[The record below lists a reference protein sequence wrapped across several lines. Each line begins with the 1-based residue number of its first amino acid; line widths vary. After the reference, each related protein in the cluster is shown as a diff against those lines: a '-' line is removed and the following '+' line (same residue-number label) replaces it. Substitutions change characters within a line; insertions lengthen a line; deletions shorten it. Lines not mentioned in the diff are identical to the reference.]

1 MPPFLRPY
9 QENNHMAQDITYV
22 GIGDLTF
29 KEAEDGSMFVY
40 GLATDPTLDMD
51 QQICDAGWLKSA
63 MPQWFKT
70 GANVREQ
77 HSNIAAG
84 VGIELNADGDKWM
97 LKSEVVDP
105 VTQTKVRKGVLK
117 GYSIGIKQAQ
127 VMKSDEAPNGVIVGG
142 NIVEVSL
149 VDRPANPSARIEIA
163 KSVNGELTMTEI
175 EKADDIL
182 QEAVMTEPPAAEGR
196 TSEDRNLV
204 CTDCEGEGK
213 VHTNTNDWNTC
224 EMCGGT
230 GLRPEDSPLDII
242 QEDPSHP
249 AANLRQDTGITD
261 GKADEPEIEKGGP
274 GSGPHPRGGSTAS
287 DHMDQAGEHMQA
299 FEDTGD
305 KKSLAAAQ
313 AHSEAS
319 HAVANNEP
327 DAQAKSDAAW
337 AASAKVGN
345 PYKGA
350 NAEMKK
356 SEAVEI
362 SVAHEAFRAL
372 IAGSKALDKA
382 DSMVHDPA
390 ELAAVRAGLIALIKA
405 ELDEMLA
412 GTESEITDVSE
423 LLCSLQIFLDWWT
436 SEASENETEAPFT
449 GWDEDKE
456 SNDYDMAYMALGVS
470 ADLMKSATS
479 SEATE
484 ELRAE
489 LRTEIVKALG
499 LDDTTTKTA
508 LAEAKE
514 ELELLKADLAAV
526 KEMATPG
533 GPSLRMSQNQ
543 STKSA
548 QVDQLRAEADRYRRT
563 ASQVI
568 DMSLRNAYV
577 EKALKLEQDADTI
590 AKN

>member
-1 MPPFLRPY
+1 
-9 QENNHMAQDITYV
+9 MAQDITYV

-105 VTQTKVRKGVLK
+105 VTQAKVRKGVLK

-182 QEAVMTEPPAAEGR
+182 QEAVMTEGPAAEGR
-196 TSEDRNLV
+196 TPEDRNLV

-249 AANLRQDTGITD
+249 AANLRQDTGINEA
-261 GKADEPEIEKGGP
+261 KADEPEVEK
-274 GSGPHPRGGSTAS
+274 REFT
-287 DHMDQAGEHMQA
+287 
-299 FEDTGD
+299 
-305 KKSLAAAQ
+305 
-313 AHSEAS
+313 
-319 HAVANNEP
+319 
-327 DAQAKSDAAW
+327 DAERADAAD
-337 AASAKVGN
+337 AGQAMPDGSYPIKTVKDLKNAIQSYGRAKDPAKV
-345 PYKGA
+345 
-350 NAEMKK
+350 K
-356 SEAVEI
+356 SHIMA
-362 SVAHEAFRAL
+362 R
-372 IAGSKALDKA
+372 SKALGKESMIPENWKSVDADTAKA
-382 DSMVHDPA
+382 DDAQHS
-390 ELAAVRAGLIALIKA
+390 LADLNAVRSSLIALIKA
-405 ELDEMLA
+405 ELDEMLN
-412 GTESEITDVSE
+412 GDEDEICDVSE

-436 SEASENETEAPFT
+436 DEAIENETEAPFT

-499 LDDTTTKTA
+499 LDDTTTKAA

-563 ASQVI
+563 ASQII

>member
-1 MPPFLRPY
+1 
-9 QENNHMAQDITYV
+9 MAQDITYV

-29 KEAEDGSMFVY
+29 KEADDGSMFVY

-105 VTQTKVRKGVLK
+105 ITQAKVRKGVLK

-182 QEAVMTEPPAAEGR
+182 QEAVMTEGPAAEGR
-196 TSEDRNLV
+196 TPEDRELV
-204 CTDCEGEGK
+204 CTDCDGEGK
-213 VHTNTNDWNTC
+213 IHTVNNEWHTC

-230 GLRPEDSPLDII
+230 GLRPEDSPLDIV

-249 AANLRQDTGITD
+249 AANLRQDTGINEA
-261 GKADEPEIEKGGP
+261 KADEPEVEK
-274 GSGPHPRGGSTAS
+274 REFT
-287 DHMDQAGEHMQA
+287 
-299 FEDTGD
+299 
-305 KKSLAAAQ
+305 
-313 AHSEAS
+313 
-319 HAVANNEP
+319 
-327 DAQAKSDAAW
+327 DAERADAAD
-337 AASAKVGN
+337 AGQAMPDGSYPIKTVKDLKNAIQSYGRAKDPAKV
-345 PYKGA
+345 K
-350 NAEMKK
+350 
-356 SEAVEI
+356 
-362 SVAHEAFRAL
+362 AHIMARAKAL
-372 IAGSKALDKA
+372 GKESMIPENWSKAIEADTAKA
-382 DSMVHDPA
+382 DEMMHDPA
-390 ELAAVRAGLIALIKA
+390 DLKAVRDALIALIKA
-405 ELDEMLA
+405 ELDEMA
-412 GTESEITDVSE
+412 NGEEDEICDVSE

-514 ELELLKADLAAV
+514 EIELLKADLAAV

>member
-1 MPPFLRPY
+1 
-9 QENNHMAQDITYV
+9 MAQDITYV

-29 KEAEDGSMFVY
+29 KEADDGSMFVY

-105 VTQTKVRKGVLK
+105 ITQAKVRKGVLK

-175 EKADDIL
+175 KKADDIL
-182 QEAVMTEPPAAEGR
+182 QEAVMTEGPAAEGR

-204 CTDCEGEGK
+204 CTDCDGEGK

-230 GLRPEDSPLDII
+230 GLRPEDSPLDIV

-261 GKADEPEIEKGGP
+261 GKADEPEVEK
-274 GSGPHPRGGSTAS
+274 REFT
-287 DHMDQAGEHMQA
+287 
-299 FEDTGD
+299 
-305 KKSLAAAQ
+305 
-313 AHSEAS
+313 
-319 HAVANNEP
+319 
-327 DAQAKSDAAW
+327 DAERADAAD
-337 AASAKVGN
+337 AGQAMPDGSYPIKTVKDLKNAIQSYGRAKDPAKV
-345 PYKGA
+345 
-350 NAEMKK
+350 K
-356 SEAVEI
+356 SHIMA
-362 SVAHEAFRAL
+362 RAKAL
-372 IAGSKALDKA
+372 GKESMIPENWSKAIEADTAKA
-382 DSMVHDPA
+382 DEMMHDPA
-390 ELAAVRAGLIALIKA
+390 DLKAVRDALIALIKA
-405 ELDEMLA
+405 ELDEMA
-412 GTESEITDVSE
+412 NGKEDEICDVSE

>member
-1 MPPFLRPY
+1 
-9 QENNHMAQDITYV
+9 MAQDITYV

-29 KEAEDGSMFVY
+29 KEADDGSMFVY

-51 QQICDAGWLKSA
+51 QQICDPGWLKSA

-77 HSNIAAG
+77 HSSIAAG

-117 GYSIGIKQAQ
+117 GYSIGIKQAK

-163 KSVNGELTMTEI
+163 KSVNGELTMSEI

-182 QEAVMTEPPAAEGR
+182 QEAVMTEGPAAEGR
-196 TSEDRNLV
+196 TPEDRELV

-213 VHTNTNDWNTC
+213 VHTVNNEWNTC

-230 GLRPEDSPLDII
+230 GLRPEDSPLDIV

-249 AANLRQDTGITD
+249 AANLRQDTGINEA
-261 GKADEPEIEKGGP
+261 KADEPEVEKREFTDAERAEAADAGQALP
-274 GSGPHPRGGSTAS
+274 DGSYPIKTVKDLKNAIQSYGR
-287 DHMDQAGEHMQA
+287 
-299 FEDTGD
+299 
-305 KKSLAAAQ
+305 
-313 AHSEAS
+313 
-319 HAVANNEP
+319 
-327 DAQAKSDAAW
+327 AKDP
-337 AASAKVGN
+337 AKV
-345 PYKGA
+345 K
-350 NAEMKK
+350 
-356 SEAVEI
+356 
-362 SVAHEAFRAL
+362 AHIIARAKAL
-372 IAGSKALDKA
+372 GKESMIPENWSKAIEADTAKA
-382 DSMVHDPA
+382 DEMEHDPA
-390 ELAAVRAGLIALIKA
+390 DLKAVRDALIALIKA
-405 ELDEMLA
+405 ELDEMA
-412 GTESEITDVSE
+412 NGEEDEICDVSE
-423 LLCSLQIFLDWWT
+423 LLTALSIFTEWW
-436 SEASENETEAPFT
+436 SDEAEENETQAPYTSEEAETP
-449 GWDEDKE
+449 GDE
-456 SNDYDMAYMALGVS
+456 MAYIGLGVS
-470 ADLMKSATS
+470 ADLIKSAT
-479 SEATE
+479 ATTATDE
-484 ELRAE
+484 LRDELRA
-489 LRTEIVKALG
+489 EIVKALG

-526 KEMATPG
+526 KEMAAPG

-543 STKSA
+543 TTKSA

-563 ASQVI
+563 ASQII

-577 EKALKLEQDADTI
+577 EKALKLEQDADSI

>member
-1 MPPFLRPY
+1 
-9 QENNHMAQDITYV
+9 MAQDITYV

-29 KEAEDGSMFVY
+29 KEADDGSMFVY

-51 QQICDAGWLKSA
+51 QQICDPGWLKSA

-77 HSNIAAG
+77 HSSIAAG

-117 GYSIGIKQAQ
+117 GYSIGIKQAK

-163 KSVNGELTMTEI
+163 KSVNGELTMSEI

-182 QEAVMTEPPAAEGR
+182 QEAVMTEGPAAEGR
-196 TSEDRNLV
+196 TPEDRELV
-204 CTDCEGEGK
+204 CTDCDGEGK
-213 VHTNTNDWNTC
+213 IHTVNNEWNTC

-230 GLRPEDSPLDII
+230 GLRPEDSPLDIV

-249 AANLRQDTGITD
+249 AANLRQDTGINEA
-261 GKADEPEIEKGGP
+261 KADEPEVEK
-274 GSGPHPRGGSTAS
+274 REFT
-287 DHMDQAGEHMQA
+287 
-299 FEDTGD
+299 
-305 KKSLAAAQ
+305 
-313 AHSEAS
+313 
-319 HAVANNEP
+319 
-327 DAQAKSDAAW
+327 DAERADAAD
-337 AASAKVGN
+337 AGQAMPDGSYPIKTVKDLKNAIQSYGRAKDPAKV
-345 PYKGA
+345 K
-350 NAEMKK
+350 
-356 SEAVEI
+356 
-362 SVAHEAFRAL
+362 AHIIARAKAL
-372 IAGSKALDKA
+372 GKESMIPENWSKAIEADTAKA
-382 DSMVHDPA
+382 DEMEHDPA
-390 ELAAVRAGLIALIKA
+390 DLKAVRDALIALIKA
-405 ELDEMLA
+405 ELDEMA
-412 GTESEITDVSE
+412 NGEEDEICDVSE
-423 LLCSLQIFLDWWT
+423 LLTALSIFTEWW
-436 SEASENETEAPFT
+436 SDEAEENETQAPYTSEEAETP
-449 GWDEDKE
+449 GDE
-456 SNDYDMAYMALGVS
+456 MAYIGLGVS
-470 ADLMKSATS
+470 ADLIKSAT
-479 SEATE
+479 ATTATDE
-484 ELRAE
+484 LRDELRA
-489 LRTEIVKALG
+489 EIVKALG

-526 KEMATPG
+526 KEMAAPG

-543 STKSA
+543 TTKSA

-563 ASQVI
+563 ASQII

-577 EKALKLEQDADTI
+577 EKALKLEQDADSI

>member
-1 MPPFLRPY
+1 
-9 QENNHMAQDITYV
+9 MAQDITYV

-29 KEAEDGSMFVY
+29 KEADDGSMFVY

-105 VTQTKVRKGVLK
+105 VTQAKVRKGVLK

-261 GKADEPEIEKGGP
+261 GKADEPEVEK
-274 GSGPHPRGGSTAS
+274 REFT
-287 DHMDQAGEHMQA
+287 
-299 FEDTGD
+299 
-305 KKSLAAAQ
+305 
-313 AHSEAS
+313 
-319 HAVANNEP
+319 
-327 DAQAKSDAAW
+327 DAERADAAD
-337 AASAKVGN
+337 AGQAMPDGSYPIKTVKDLKNAIQSYGRAKDPAKV
-345 PYKGA
+345 K
-350 NAEMKK
+350 
-356 SEAVEI
+356 
-362 SVAHEAFRAL
+362 AHIMARAKAL
-372 IAGSKALDKA
+372 GKESMIPENWSKAIEADTAKA
-382 DSMVHDPA
+382 DGMEHDPA

-412 GTESEITDVSE
+412 GTESEIIDVSE

-514 ELELLKADLAAV
+514 EIELLKADLAAV

>member
-1 MPPFLRPY
+1 M
-9 QENNHMAQDITYV
+9 
-22 GIGDLTF
+22 
-29 KEAEDGSMFVY
+29 S
-40 GLATDPTLDMD
+40 
-51 QQICDAGWLKSA
+51 
-63 MPQWFKT
+63 
-70 GANVREQ
+70 
-77 HSNIAAG
+77 
-84 VGIELNADGDKWM
+84 
-97 LKSEVVDP
+97 
-105 VTQTKVRKGVLK
+105 
-117 GYSIGIKQAQ
+117 
-127 VMKSDEAPNGVIVGG
+127 
-142 NIVEVSL
+142 
-149 VDRPANPSARIEIA
+149 
-163 KSVNGELTMTEI
+163 EI

-182 QEAVMTEPPAAEGR
+182 HEAVMTEGPAAEGR
-196 TSEDRNLV
+196 TPEDRNLV

-213 VHTNTNDWNTC
+213 VHTVNNEWTTC
-224 EMCGGT
+224 EMCNGA

-261 GKADEPEIEKGGP
+261 GKA
-274 GSGPHPRGGSTAS
+274 
-287 DHMDQAGEHMQA
+287 GEA
-299 FEDTGD
+299 EVD
-305 KKSLAAAQ
+305 KR
-313 AHSEAS
+313 EFT
-319 HAVANNEP
+319 
-327 DAQAKSDAAW
+327 DAERSDAAE
-337 AASAKVGN
+337 AGQALPDGSYPIKTVKDLKNAIQAYGRAKDKAKVKDHIMARAKALGKESMI
-345 PYKGA
+345 PEAWTTDKGMGSYTMEPMDS
-350 NAEMKK
+350 EMK
-356 SEAVEI
+356 STI
-362 SVAHEAFRAL
+362 TDVA
-372 IAGSKALDKA
+372 KA
-382 DSMVHDPA
+382 DDAQHNVAD
-390 ELAAVRAGLIALIKA
+390 LNAVRASLIALIKA

-412 GTESEITDVSE
+412 GDESEICDVSE

-436 SEASENETEAPFT
+436 DEASENETEAPFT
-449 GWDEDKE
+449 GWDNDKE

-543 STKSA
+543 ANKSA

>member
-1 MPPFLRPY
+1 
-9 QENNHMAQDITYV
+9 MAQDITYV

-29 KEAEDGSMFVY
+29 KEADDGSMFVY

-51 QQICDAGWLKSA
+51 QQICDPGWLKSA

-77 HSNIAAG
+77 HSSIAAG

-117 GYSIGIKQAQ
+117 GYSIGIKQAK

-163 KSVNGELTMTEI
+163 KSVNGELTMSDI

-182 QEAVMTEPPAAEGR
+182 QEAVMTEGPAAEGR
-196 TSEDRNLV
+196 TPEDRELV
-204 CTDCEGEGK
+204 CTDCDGEGK
-213 VHTNTNDWNTC
+213 IHTVNNEWNTC

-230 GLRPEDSPLDII
+230 GLRPEDSPLDIV

-249 AANLRQDTGITD
+249 AANLRQDTGINEA
-261 GKADEPEIEKGGP
+261 KADEPEIEK
-274 GSGPHPRGGSTAS
+274 REFT
-287 DHMDQAGEHMQA
+287 
-299 FEDTGD
+299 
-305 KKSLAAAQ
+305 
-313 AHSEAS
+313 
-319 HAVANNEP
+319 
-327 DAQAKSDAAW
+327 DAERADAAD
-337 AASAKVGN
+337 AGQALPDGSYPIKTVKDLKNAIQSYGRAKDPAKV
-345 PYKGA
+345 K
-350 NAEMKK
+350 
-356 SEAVEI
+356 
-362 SVAHEAFRAL
+362 AHIIARAKAL
-372 IAGSKALDKA
+372 GKESMIPENWSKAIEADTAKA
-382 DSMVHDPA
+382 EEMEHDPA
-390 ELAAVRAGLIALIKA
+390 DLKAVRDALIALIKA
-405 ELDEMLA
+405 ELDEMA
-412 GTESEITDVSE
+412 NGEEDEICDVSE
-423 LLCSLQIFLDWWT
+423 LLTALSIFTEWW
-436 SEASENETEAPFT
+436 SDEAEENETQAPYTSEEAETP
-449 GWDEDKE
+449 GDE
-456 SNDYDMAYMALGVS
+456 MAYIGLGVS
-470 ADLMKSATS
+470 ADLIKSAT
-479 SEATE
+479 ATTATDE
-484 ELRAE
+484 LRDELRA
-489 LRTEIVKALG
+489 EIVKALG

-526 KEMATPG
+526 KEMAAPG

-543 STKSA
+543 TTKSA

-563 ASQVI
+563 ASQII

-577 EKALKLEQDADTI
+577 EKALKLEQDADSI

>member
-1 MPPFLRPY
+1 
-9 QENNHMAQDITYV
+9 MAQDITYV

-105 VTQTKVRKGVLK
+105 ITQAKVRKGVLK

-182 QEAVMTEPPAAEGR
+182 QEAVMTEGPAAEGR
-196 TSEDRNLV
+196 TPEDRELV
-204 CTDCEGEGK
+204 CTDCDGEGK
-213 VHTNTNDWNTC
+213 IHTVNNEWHTC

-230 GLRPEDSPLDII
+230 GLRPEDSPLDIV

-249 AANLRQDTGITD
+249 AANLRQDTGINEA
-261 GKADEPEIEKGGP
+261 KADEPEVEK
-274 GSGPHPRGGSTAS
+274 REFT
-287 DHMDQAGEHMQA
+287 
-299 FEDTGD
+299 
-305 KKSLAAAQ
+305 
-313 AHSEAS
+313 
-319 HAVANNEP
+319 
-327 DAQAKSDAAW
+327 DAERADAAD
-337 AASAKVGN
+337 AGQAMPDGSYPIKTVKDLKNAIQSYGRAKDPAKV
-345 PYKGA
+345 K
-350 NAEMKK
+350 
-356 SEAVEI
+356 
-362 SVAHEAFRAL
+362 AHIMARAKAL
-372 IAGSKALDKA
+372 GKESMIPENWSKAIEADTAKA
-382 DSMVHDPA
+382 DEMMHDPA
-390 ELAAVRAGLIALIKA
+390 DLKAVRDALIALIKA
-405 ELDEMLA
+405 ELDEMA
-412 GTESEITDVSE
+412 NGEEDEICDVSE

-514 ELELLKADLAAV
+514 EIELLKADLAAV

>member
-1 MPPFLRPY
+1 
-9 QENNHMAQDITYV
+9 MAQDITYV

-29 KEAEDGSMFVY
+29 KEADDGSMFVY

-51 QQICDAGWLKSA
+51 QQICDPGWLKSA

-77 HSNIAAG
+77 HSSIAAG

-117 GYSIGIKQAQ
+117 GYSIGIKQAK

-163 KSVNGELTMTEI
+163 KSVNGELTMSEI

-182 QEAVMTEPPAAEGR
+182 QEAVMTEGPAAEGR
-196 TSEDRNLV
+196 TPEDRELV

-213 VHTNTNDWNTC
+213 VHTVNNEWNTC

-230 GLRPEDSPLDII
+230 GLRPEDSPLDIV

-249 AANLRQDTGITD
+249 AANLRQDTGINEA
-261 GKADEPEIEKGGP
+261 KADEPEVEKREFTDAERAEAADAGQAMP
-274 GSGPHPRGGSTAS
+274 DGSYPIKTVKDLKNAIQSYGR
-287 DHMDQAGEHMQA
+287 
-299 FEDTGD
+299 
-305 KKSLAAAQ
+305 
-313 AHSEAS
+313 
-319 HAVANNEP
+319 
-327 DAQAKSDAAW
+327 AKDP
-337 AASAKVGN
+337 AKV
-345 PYKGA
+345 K
-350 NAEMKK
+350 
-356 SEAVEI
+356 
-362 SVAHEAFRAL
+362 AHIIARAKAL
-372 IAGSKALDKA
+372 GKESMIPENWSKAIEADTAKA
-382 DSMVHDPA
+382 EEMEHDPA
-390 ELAAVRAGLIALIKA
+390 DLKAVRDALIALIKA
-405 ELDEMLA
+405 ELDEMA
-412 GTESEITDVSE
+412 NGEEDEICDVSE
-423 LLCSLQIFLDWWT
+423 LLTALSIFTEWW
-436 SEASENETEAPFT
+436 SDEAEENETQAPYTSEEAETP
-449 GWDEDKE
+449 GDE
-456 SNDYDMAYMALGVS
+456 MAYIGLGVS
-470 ADLMKSATS
+470 ADLIKSAT
-479 SEATE
+479 ATTATDE
-484 ELRAE
+484 LRDELRA
-489 LRTEIVKALG
+489 EIVKALG

-526 KEMATPG
+526 KEMAAPG

-543 STKSA
+543 TTKSA

-563 ASQVI
+563 ASQII

-577 EKALKLEQDADTI
+577 EKALKLEQDADSI

>member
-1 MPPFLRPY
+1 
-9 QENNHMAQDITYV
+9 MAQDITYV

-29 KEAEDGSMFVY
+29 KEADDGSMFVY

-105 VTQTKVRKGVLK
+105 VTQAKVRKGVLK

-182 QEAVMTEPPAAEGR
+182 QEAVMTEGPAAEGR
-196 TSEDRNLV
+196 TPEDRELV
-204 CTDCEGEGK
+204 CTDCDGEGK
-213 VHTNTNDWNTC
+213 IHTVNNEWHTC

-230 GLRPEDSPLDII
+230 GLRPEDSPLDIV

-249 AANLRQDTGITD
+249 AANLRQDTGINEA
-261 GKADEPEIEKGGP
+261 KADEPEVEK
-274 GSGPHPRGGSTAS
+274 REFT
-287 DHMDQAGEHMQA
+287 
-299 FEDTGD
+299 
-305 KKSLAAAQ
+305 
-313 AHSEAS
+313 
-319 HAVANNEP
+319 
-327 DAQAKSDAAW
+327 DAERADAAD
-337 AASAKVGN
+337 AGQAMPDGSYPIKTVKDLKNAIQSYGRAKDPAKV
-345 PYKGA
+345 K
-350 NAEMKK
+350 
-356 SEAVEI
+356 
-362 SVAHEAFRAL
+362 AHIMARAKAL
-372 IAGSKALDKA
+372 GKESMIPENWSKAIEADTAKA
-382 DSMVHDPA
+382 DEMMHDPA
-390 ELAAVRAGLIALIKA
+390 DLKAVRDALIALIKA
-405 ELDEMLA
+405 ELDEMA
-412 GTESEITDVSE
+412 NGKEDEICDVSE

>member
-1 MPPFLRPY
+1 
-9 QENNHMAQDITYV
+9 MAQDITYV

-29 KEAEDGSMFVY
+29 KEADDGSMFVY

-51 QQICDAGWLKSA
+51 QQICDPGWLKSA

-77 HSNIAAG
+77 HSSIAAG

-117 GYSIGIKQAQ
+117 GYSIGIKQAK

-163 KSVNGELTMTEI
+163 KSVNGELTMSEI

-182 QEAVMTEPPAAEGR
+182 QEAVMTEGPAAEGR
-196 TSEDRNLV
+196 TPEDRELV

-213 VHTNTNDWNTC
+213 VHTVNNEWNTC

-230 GLRPEDSPLDII
+230 GLRPEDSPLDIV

-249 AANLRQDTGITD
+249 AANLRQDTGINEA
-261 GKADEPEIEKGGP
+261 KADESEVEK
-274 GSGPHPRGGSTAS
+274 REFT
-287 DHMDQAGEHMQA
+287 
-299 FEDTGD
+299 
-305 KKSLAAAQ
+305 
-313 AHSEAS
+313 
-319 HAVANNEP
+319 
-327 DAQAKSDAAW
+327 DAERADAAD
-337 AASAKVGN
+337 AGQAMPDGSYPIKTVKDLKNAIQSYGRAKDPAKV
-345 PYKGA
+345 K
-350 NAEMKK
+350 
-356 SEAVEI
+356 
-362 SVAHEAFRAL
+362 AHIIARAKAL
-372 IAGSKALDKA
+372 GKESMIPENWSKAIEADTAKA
-382 DSMVHDPA
+382 EEMEHDPA
-390 ELAAVRAGLIALIKA
+390 DLKAVRDALIALIKA
-405 ELDEMLA
+405 ELDEMA
-412 GTESEITDVSE
+412 NGEEDEICDVSE
-423 LLCSLQIFLDWWT
+423 LLTALSIFTEWW
-436 SEASENETEAPFT
+436 SDEAEENETQAPYTSEEAETP
-449 GWDEDKE
+449 GDE
-456 SNDYDMAYMALGVS
+456 MAYIGLGVS
-470 ADLMKSATS
+470 ADLIKSAT
-479 SEATE
+479 ATTATDE
-484 ELRAE
+484 LRDELRA
-489 LRTEIVKALG
+489 EIVKALG

-526 KEMATPG
+526 KEMAAPG

-543 STKSA
+543 TTKSA

-563 ASQVI
+563 ASQII

-577 EKALKLEQDADTI
+577 EKALKLEQDADSI

>member
-1 MPPFLRPY
+1 
-9 QENNHMAQDITYV
+9 MAQDITYV

-29 KEAEDGSMFVY
+29 KEADDGSMFVY

-105 VTQTKVRKGVLK
+105 VTQAKVRKGVLK

-182 QEAVMTEPPAAEGR
+182 QEAVMTEGPAAEGR
-196 TSEDRNLV
+196 TPEDRELV
-204 CTDCEGEGK
+204 CTDCDGEGK
-213 VHTNTNDWNTC
+213 IHTVNNEWHTC

-261 GKADEPEIEKGGP
+261 GKADEPEVEK
-274 GSGPHPRGGSTAS
+274 REFT
-287 DHMDQAGEHMQA
+287 
-299 FEDTGD
+299 
-305 KKSLAAAQ
+305 
-313 AHSEAS
+313 
-319 HAVANNEP
+319 
-327 DAQAKSDAAW
+327 DAERADAAD
-337 AASAKVGN
+337 AGQAMPDGSYPIKTVKDLKNAIQSYGRAKDPAKV
-345 PYKGA
+345 K
-350 NAEMKK
+350 
-356 SEAVEI
+356 
-362 SVAHEAFRAL
+362 AHIMARAKAL
-372 IAGSKALDKA
+372 GKESMIPENWSKAIEADTAKA
-382 DSMVHDPA
+382 DEMMHDPA
-390 ELAAVRAGLIALIKA
+390 DLKAVRDALIALIKA
-405 ELDEMLA
+405 ELDEMA
-412 GTESEITDVSE
+412 NGEENEICDVSE

-508 LAEAKE
+508 RAEANE
-514 ELELLKADLAAV
+514 EIELLKADLAAV

>member
-1 MPPFLRPY
+1 
-9 QENNHMAQDITYV
+9 MAQDITYV

-29 KEAEDGSMFVY
+29 KEADDGSMFVY

-105 VTQTKVRKGVLK
+105 VTQAKVRKGVLK

-261 GKADEPEIEKGGP
+261 GKADEPEVEK
-274 GSGPHPRGGSTAS
+274 REFT
-287 DHMDQAGEHMQA
+287 
-299 FEDTGD
+299 
-305 KKSLAAAQ
+305 
-313 AHSEAS
+313 
-319 HAVANNEP
+319 
-327 DAQAKSDAAW
+327 DAERADAAD
-337 AASAKVGN
+337 AGQAMPDGSYPIKTVKDLKNAIQSYGRAKDPAKV
-345 PYKGA
+345 K
-350 NAEMKK
+350 
-356 SEAVEI
+356 
-362 SVAHEAFRAL
+362 AHIMARAKAL
-372 IAGSKALDKA
+372 GKESMIPENWSKAIEADTAKA
-382 DSMVHDPA
+382 DEMMHDPA
-390 ELAAVRAGLIALIKA
+390 DLKAVRDALIALIKA
-405 ELDEMLA
+405 ELDEMA
-412 GTESEITDVSE
+412 NGKEDEICDVSE

>member
-1 MPPFLRPY
+1 
-9 QENNHMAQDITYV
+9 MAQDITYV

-29 KEAEDGSMFVY
+29 KEADDGSMFVY

-51 QQICDAGWLKSA
+51 QQICDPGWLKSA

-77 HSNIAAG
+77 HSSIAAG

-117 GYSIGIKQAQ
+117 GYSIGIKQAK

-163 KSVNGELTMTEI
+163 KSVNGELTMSEI

-182 QEAVMTEPPAAEGR
+182 QEAVMTEGPAAEGR
-196 TSEDRNLV
+196 TPEDRELV
-204 CTDCEGEGK
+204 CTDCDGEGK
-213 VHTNTNDWNTC
+213 IHTVNNEWNTC

-230 GLRPEDSPLDII
+230 GLRPEDSPLDIV

-249 AANLRQDTGITD
+249 AANLRQDTGINEA
-261 GKADEPEIEKGGP
+261 KADEPEVEKREFTDAERAEAADAGQALP
-274 GSGPHPRGGSTAS
+274 DGSYPIKTVKDLKNAIQSYGR
-287 DHMDQAGEHMQA
+287 
-299 FEDTGD
+299 
-305 KKSLAAAQ
+305 
-313 AHSEAS
+313 
-319 HAVANNEP
+319 
-327 DAQAKSDAAW
+327 AKDP
-337 AASAKVGN
+337 AKV
-345 PYKGA
+345 K
-350 NAEMKK
+350 
-356 SEAVEI
+356 
-362 SVAHEAFRAL
+362 AHIIARAKAL
-372 IAGSKALDKA
+372 GKESMIPENWSKAIEADTAKA
-382 DSMVHDPA
+382 EEMEHDPA
-390 ELAAVRAGLIALIKA
+390 DLKAVRDALIALIKA
-405 ELDEMLA
+405 ELDEMA
-412 GTESEITDVSE
+412 NGEEDEICDVSE
-423 LLCSLQIFLDWWT
+423 LLTALSIFTEWW
-436 SEASENETEAPFT
+436 SDEAEENETQAPYTSEEAETP
-449 GWDEDKE
+449 GDE
-456 SNDYDMAYMALGVS
+456 MAYIGLGVS
-470 ADLMKSATS
+470 ADLIKSAT
-479 SEATE
+479 ATTATDE
-484 ELRAE
+484 LRDELRA
-489 LRTEIVKALG
+489 EIVKALG

-526 KEMATPG
+526 KEMAAPG

-543 STKSA
+543 TTKSA

-563 ASQVI
+563 ASQII

-577 EKALKLEQDADTI
+577 EKALKLEQDADSI

>member
-1 MPPFLRPY
+1 
-9 QENNHMAQDITYV
+9 MAQDITYV

-29 KEAEDGSMFVY
+29 KEADDGSMFVY

-105 VTQTKVRKGVLK
+105 ITQAKVRKGVLK

-182 QEAVMTEPPAAEGR
+182 QEAVMTEGPAAEGR
-196 TSEDRNLV
+196 TPEDRELV
-204 CTDCEGEGK
+204 CTDCDGEGK
-213 VHTNTNDWNTC
+213 IHTVNNEWHTC

-230 GLRPEDSPLDII
+230 GLRPEDSPLDIV

-249 AANLRQDTGITD
+249 AANLRQDTGINEA
-261 GKADEPEIEKGGP
+261 KADEPEVEK
-274 GSGPHPRGGSTAS
+274 REFT
-287 DHMDQAGEHMQA
+287 
-299 FEDTGD
+299 
-305 KKSLAAAQ
+305 
-313 AHSEAS
+313 
-319 HAVANNEP
+319 
-327 DAQAKSDAAW
+327 DAERADAAD
-337 AASAKVGN
+337 AGQAMPDGSYPIKTVKDLKNAIQSYGRAKDPAKV
-345 PYKGA
+345 K
-350 NAEMKK
+350 
-356 SEAVEI
+356 
-362 SVAHEAFRAL
+362 AHIMARAKAL
-372 IAGSKALDKA
+372 GKESMIPENWSKAIEADTAKA
-382 DSMVHDPA
+382 DGMEHDPA

-412 GTESEITDVSE
+412 GTESEIIDVSE

-514 ELELLKADLAAV
+514 EIELLKADLAAV

>member
-1 MPPFLRPY
+1 
-9 QENNHMAQDITYV
+9 MAQDITYV

-29 KEAEDGSMFVY
+29 KEADDGSMFVY

-105 VTQTKVRKGVLK
+105 ITQAKVRKGVLK

-175 EKADDIL
+175 KKADDIL
-182 QEAVMTEPPAAEGR
+182 QEAVMTEGPAAEGR
-196 TSEDRNLV
+196 TPEDRNLV
-204 CTDCEGEGK
+204 CTDCDGEGK

-230 GLRPEDSPLDII
+230 GLRPEDSPLDIV

-261 GKADEPEIEKGGP
+261 GKADEPEVEKREFTDAERAEAADAGQAMP
-274 GSGPHPRGGSTAS
+274 DGSYPIKTVKDLKNAIQSYGR
-287 DHMDQAGEHMQA
+287 
-299 FEDTGD
+299 
-305 KKSLAAAQ
+305 
-313 AHSEAS
+313 
-319 HAVANNEP
+319 
-327 DAQAKSDAAW
+327 AKDP
-337 AASAKVGN
+337 AKV
-345 PYKGA
+345 K
-350 NAEMKK
+350 
-356 SEAVEI
+356 
-362 SVAHEAFRAL
+362 AHIMARAKAL
-372 IAGSKALDKA
+372 GKESMIPENWSKAIEADTAKA
-382 DSMVHDPA
+382 DEMMHDPA
-390 ELAAVRAGLIALIKA
+390 DLKAVRDALIALIKA
-405 ELDEMLA
+405 ELDEMA
-412 GTESEITDVSE
+412 NGEENEICDVSE

-514 ELELLKADLAAV
+514 EIELLKADLAAV

>member
-1 MPPFLRPY
+1 
-9 QENNHMAQDITYV
+9 MAQDITYV

-29 KEAEDGSMFVY
+29 KEADDGSMFVY

-105 VTQTKVRKGVLK
+105 ITQAKVRKGVLK

-182 QEAVMTEPPAAEGR
+182 QEAVMTEGPAAEGR
-196 TSEDRNLV
+196 TPEDRNLV
-204 CTDCEGEGK
+204 CTDCDGEGK

-230 GLRPEDSPLDII
+230 GLRPEDSPLDIV

-261 GKADEPEIEKGGP
+261 GKADEPEVEKREFTDAERAEAADAGQAMP
-274 GSGPHPRGGSTAS
+274 DGSYPIKTVKDLKNAIQSYGR
-287 DHMDQAGEHMQA
+287 
-299 FEDTGD
+299 
-305 KKSLAAAQ
+305 
-313 AHSEAS
+313 
-319 HAVANNEP
+319 
-327 DAQAKSDAAW
+327 AKDP
-337 AASAKVGN
+337 AKV
-345 PYKGA
+345 K
-350 NAEMKK
+350 
-356 SEAVEI
+356 
-362 SVAHEAFRAL
+362 AHIMARAKAL
-372 IAGSKALDKA
+372 GKESMIPENWSKAIEADTAKA
-382 DSMVHDPA
+382 DGMEHDPA

-405 ELDEMLA
+405 ELDEMA
-412 GTESEITDVSE
+412 NGKENEICDVSE

>member
-1 MPPFLRPY
+1 
-9 QENNHMAQDITYV
+9 MAQEITYV
-22 GIGDLTF
+22 GIGDLTY
-29 KEAEDGSMFVY
+29 KEADDGSMFVY
-40 GLATDPTLDMD
+40 GLATDPTLDLD
-51 QQICDAGWLKSA
+51 QQICDPGWLKSA

-77 HSNIAAG
+77 HSSIAAG

-175 EKADDIL
+175 AKADDIL
-182 QEAVMTEPPAAEGR
+182 QEAVMTEAPAAEGR
-196 TSEDRNLV
+196 TNEDANLV
-204 CTDCEGEGK
+204 CTDCSGEGK
-213 VHTNTNDWNTC
+213 VHTNNNEWLTC

-230 GLRPEDSPLDII
+230 GLRPENSPIDII

-261 GKADEPEIEKGGP
+261 QPKSDEPEVEK
-274 GSGPHPRGGSTAS
+274 REFT
-287 DHMDQAGEHMQA
+287 
-299 FEDTGD
+299 
-305 KKSLAAAQ
+305 
-313 AHSEAS
+313 
-319 HAVANNEP
+319 
-327 DAQAKSDAAW
+327 DAERKDM
-337 AASAKVGN
+337 ASAGQALPDGSYPIKTVGDL
-345 PYKGA
+345 K
-350 NAEMKK
+350 NAIQ
-356 SEAVEI
+356 S
-362 SVAHEAFRAL
+362 FGRA
-372 IAGSKALDKA
+372 KDKA
-382 DSMVHDPA
+382 KVKEHIIARAKAMGKESMIPEDWTKSTDADVAKADDNQHN
-390 ELAAVRAGLIALIKA
+390 LADLNAVRASLIALIKA
-405 ELDEMLA
+405 ELDEMLN
-412 GTESEITDVSE
+412 GDEDEICDVSE

-436 SEASENETEAPFT
+436 DEASENETEAPFT
-449 GWDEDKE
+449 GWDEDK
-456 SNDYDMAYMALGVS
+456 DYDMMSYMGLGVS
-470 ADLMKSATS
+470 ADLIKSAS
-479 SEATE
+479 APEATE
-484 ELRAE
+484 EVRAE
-489 LRTEIVKALG
+489 LRSEIVKALG

-526 KEMATPG
+526 KEMAVPG

-543 STKSA
+543 ATKSA

-568 DMSLRNAYV
+568 DTGLRNAYV
-577 EKALKLEQDADTI
+577 EKALKLEQDADAI

>member
-1 MPPFLRPY
+1 
-9 QENNHMAQDITYV
+9 MAQDITYV

-29 KEAEDGSMFVY
+29 KEADDGSMFVY

-105 VTQTKVRKGVLK
+105 ITQAKVRKGVLK

-175 EKADDIL
+175 KKADDIL
-182 QEAVMTEPPAAEGR
+182 QEAVMTEGPAAEGR
-196 TSEDRNLV
+196 TPEDRNLV
-204 CTDCEGEGK
+204 CTDCDGEGK
-213 VHTNTNDWNTC
+213 VHTNTNEWHTC
-224 EMCGGT
+224 EMCSGT
-230 GLRPEDSPLDII
+230 GLRPEDSPLDIV

-261 GKADEPEIEKGGP
+261 GKADEPEVEK
-274 GSGPHPRGGSTAS
+274 REFT
-287 DHMDQAGEHMQA
+287 
-299 FEDTGD
+299 
-305 KKSLAAAQ
+305 
-313 AHSEAS
+313 
-319 HAVANNEP
+319 
-327 DAQAKSDAAW
+327 DAERADAAD
-337 AASAKVGN
+337 AGQAMPDGSYPIKTVKDLKNAIQSYGRAKDPAKV
-345 PYKGA
+345 
-350 NAEMKK
+350 K
-356 SEAVEI
+356 SHIMA
-362 SVAHEAFRAL
+362 RAKAL
-372 IAGSKALDKA
+372 GKESMIPENWSKAIEADTAKA
-382 DSMVHDPA
+382 DEMMHDPA
-390 ELAAVRAGLIALIKA
+390 DLKAVRDALIALIKA
-405 ELDEMLA
+405 ELDEMA
-412 GTESEITDVSE
+412 NGKEDEICDVSE

-514 ELELLKADLAAV
+514 EIELLKADLAAV

>member
-1 MPPFLRPY
+1 
-9 QENNHMAQDITYV
+9 MAQDITYV

-29 KEAEDGSMFVY
+29 KEADDGSMFVY

-51 QQICDAGWLKSA
+51 QQICDPGWLKSA

-77 HSNIAAG
+77 HSSIAAG

-117 GYSIGIKQAQ
+117 GYSIGIKQAK

-163 KSVNGELTMTEI
+163 KSVNGELTMSEI

-182 QEAVMTEPPAAEGR
+182 QEAVMTEGPAAEGR
-196 TSEDRNLV
+196 TPEDRELV

-213 VHTNTNDWNTC
+213 VHTVNNEWNTC

-230 GLRPEDSPLDII
+230 GLRPEDSPLDIV

-249 AANLRQDTGITD
+249 AANLRQDTGINEA
-261 GKADEPEIEKGGP
+261 KADEPEVEKREFTDAERAEAADAGQAMP
-274 GSGPHPRGGSTAS
+274 DGSYPIKTVKDLKNAIQSYGR
-287 DHMDQAGEHMQA
+287 
-299 FEDTGD
+299 
-305 KKSLAAAQ
+305 
-313 AHSEAS
+313 
-319 HAVANNEP
+319 
-327 DAQAKSDAAW
+327 AKDP
-337 AASAKVGN
+337 AKV
-345 PYKGA
+345 K
-350 NAEMKK
+350 
-356 SEAVEI
+356 
-362 SVAHEAFRAL
+362 AHIIARAKAL
-372 IAGSKALDKA
+372 GKESMIPENWSKAIEADTAKA
-382 DSMVHDPA
+382 DEMEHDPA
-390 ELAAVRAGLIALIKA
+390 DLKAVRDALIALIKA
-405 ELDEMLA
+405 ELDEMA
-412 GTESEITDVSE
+412 NGEEDEICDVSE
-423 LLCSLQIFLDWWT
+423 LLTALSIFTEWW
-436 SEASENETEAPFT
+436 SDEAEENETQAPYTSEEAETP
-449 GWDEDKE
+449 GDE
-456 SNDYDMAYMALGVS
+456 MAYIGLGVS
-470 ADLMKSATS
+470 ADLIKSAT
-479 SEATE
+479 ATTATDE
-484 ELRAE
+484 LRDELRA
-489 LRTEIVKALG
+489 EIVKALG

-526 KEMATPG
+526 KEMAAPG

-543 STKSA
+543 TTKSA

-563 ASQVI
+563 ASQII

-577 EKALKLEQDADTI
+577 EKALKLEQDADSI

>member
-1 MPPFLRPY
+1 
-9 QENNHMAQDITYV
+9 
-22 GIGDLTF
+22 
-29 KEAEDGSMFVY
+29 
-40 GLATDPTLDMD
+40 
-51 QQICDAGWLKSA
+51 
-63 MPQWFKT
+63 
-70 GANVREQ
+70 
-77 HSNIAAG
+77 
-84 VGIELNADGDKWM
+84 
-97 LKSEVVDP
+97 
-105 VTQTKVRKGVLK
+105 
-117 GYSIGIKQAQ
+117 
-127 VMKSDEAPNGVIVGG
+127 
-142 NIVEVSL
+142 
-149 VDRPANPSARIEIA
+149 
-163 KSVNGELTMTEI
+163 MTEI

-182 QEAVMTEPPAAEGR
+182 QEAVMTEGPAAEGR
-196 TSEDRNLV
+196 TPEDRELV
-204 CTDCEGEGK
+204 CTDCDGEGK
-213 VHTNTNDWNTC
+213 IHTVNNEWHTC

-230 GLRPEDSPLDII
+230 GLRPEDSPLDIV

-249 AANLRQDTGITD
+249 AANLRQDTGINEA
-261 GKADEPEIEKGGP
+261 KADEPEVEK
-274 GSGPHPRGGSTAS
+274 REFT
-287 DHMDQAGEHMQA
+287 
-299 FEDTGD
+299 
-305 KKSLAAAQ
+305 
-313 AHSEAS
+313 
-319 HAVANNEP
+319 
-327 DAQAKSDAAW
+327 DAERADAAD
-337 AASAKVGN
+337 AGQAMPDGSYPIKTVKDLKNAIQSYGRAKDPAKV
-345 PYKGA
+345 K
-350 NAEMKK
+350 
-356 SEAVEI
+356 
-362 SVAHEAFRAL
+362 AHIMARAKAL
-372 IAGSKALDKA
+372 GKESMIPENWSKAIEADTAKA
-382 DSMVHDPA
+382 DGMEHDPA

-405 ELDEMLA
+405 ELDEMA
-412 GTESEITDVSE
+412 NGKEDEICDVSE

-514 ELELLKADLAAV
+514 EIELLKADLAAV

>member
-1 MPPFLRPY
+1 
-9 QENNHMAQDITYV
+9 MAQDITYV

-29 KEAEDGSMFVY
+29 KEADDGSMFVY

-105 VTQTKVRKGVLK
+105 ITQAKVRKGVLK

-261 GKADEPEIEKGGP
+261 GKADEPEIEK
-274 GSGPHPRGGSTAS
+274 REFT
-287 DHMDQAGEHMQA
+287 
-299 FEDTGD
+299 
-305 KKSLAAAQ
+305 
-313 AHSEAS
+313 
-319 HAVANNEP
+319 
-327 DAQAKSDAAW
+327 DAERADAAD
-337 AASAKVGN
+337 AGQAMPDGSYPIKTVKDLKNAIQSYGRAKDPAKV
-345 PYKGA
+345 K
-350 NAEMKK
+350 
-356 SEAVEI
+356 
-362 SVAHEAFRAL
+362 AHIMARAKAL
-372 IAGSKALDKA
+372 GKESMIPENWSKAIEADTAKA
-382 DSMVHDPA
+382 DEMMHDPA
-390 ELAAVRAGLIALIKA
+390 DLKAVRDALIALIKA
-405 ELDEMLA
+405 ELDEMA
-412 GTESEITDVSE
+412 NGEENEICDVSE

-514 ELELLKADLAAV
+514 EIELLKADLAAV

>member
-1 MPPFLRPY
+1 
-9 QENNHMAQDITYV
+9 MAQDITYV

-29 KEAEDGSMFVY
+29 KEADDGSMFVY

-51 QQICDAGWLKSA
+51 QQICDPGWLKSA

-77 HSNIAAG
+77 HSSIAAG

-117 GYSIGIKQAQ
+117 GYSIGIKQAK

-163 KSVNGELTMTEI
+163 KSVNGELTMSEI

-182 QEAVMTEPPAAEGR
+182 QEAVMTEGPAAEGR
-196 TSEDRNLV
+196 TPEDRELV
-204 CTDCEGEGK
+204 CTDCDGEGK
-213 VHTNTNDWNTC
+213 IHTVNNEWNTC

-230 GLRPEDSPLDII
+230 GLRPEDSPLDIV

-249 AANLRQDTGITD
+249 AANLRQDTGINEA
-261 GKADEPEIEKGGP
+261 KADEPEVEK
-274 GSGPHPRGGSTAS
+274 REFT
-287 DHMDQAGEHMQA
+287 
-299 FEDTGD
+299 
-305 KKSLAAAQ
+305 
-313 AHSEAS
+313 
-319 HAVANNEP
+319 
-327 DAQAKSDAAW
+327 DAERADAAD
-337 AASAKVGN
+337 AGQAMPDGSYPIKTVKDLKNAIQSYGRAKDPAKV
-345 PYKGA
+345 K
-350 NAEMKK
+350 
-356 SEAVEI
+356 
-362 SVAHEAFRAL
+362 AHIIARAKAL
-372 IAGSKALDKA
+372 GKESMIPENWSKAIEADTAKA
-382 DSMVHDPA
+382 EEMEHDPA
-390 ELAAVRAGLIALIKA
+390 DLKAVRDALIALIKA
-405 ELDEMLA
+405 ELDEMA
-412 GTESEITDVSE
+412 NGEEDEICDVSE
-423 LLCSLQIFLDWWT
+423 LLTALSIFTEWW
-436 SEASENETEAPFT
+436 SDEAEENETQAPYTSEEAETP
-449 GWDEDKE
+449 GDE
-456 SNDYDMAYMALGVS
+456 MAYIGLGVS
-470 ADLMKSATS
+470 ADLIKSAT
-479 SEATE
+479 ATTATDE
-484 ELRAE
+484 LRDELRA
-489 LRTEIVKALG
+489 EIVKALG

-526 KEMATPG
+526 KEMAAPG

-543 STKSA
+543 TTKSA

-563 ASQVI
+563 ASQII

-577 EKALKLEQDADTI
+577 EKALKLEQDADSI

>member
-1 MPPFLRPY
+1 
-9 QENNHMAQDITYV
+9 MAQDITYV

-29 KEAEDGSMFVY
+29 KEADDGSMFVY

-51 QQICDAGWLKSA
+51 QQICDPGWLKSA

-77 HSNIAAG
+77 HSSIAAG

-117 GYSIGIKQAQ
+117 GYSIGIKQAK
-127 VMKSDEAPNGVIVGG
+127 VIKSDEAPNGVIVGG

-163 KSVNGELTMTEI
+163 KSVNGELTMSEI

-182 QEAVMTEPPAAEGR
+182 QEAVMTEGPAAEGR
-196 TSEDRNLV
+196 TPEDRELV
-204 CTDCEGEGK
+204 CTDCDGEGK
-213 VHTNTNDWNTC
+213 VHTVNNEWHTC

-230 GLRPEDSPLDII
+230 GLRPEDSPLDIV

-249 AANLRQDTGITD
+249 AMNLRQDTGINEA
-261 GKADEPEIEKGGP
+261 KADEPEVEK
-274 GSGPHPRGGSTAS
+274 REFT
-287 DHMDQAGEHMQA
+287 
-299 FEDTGD
+299 
-305 KKSLAAAQ
+305 
-313 AHSEAS
+313 
-319 HAVANNEP
+319 
-327 DAQAKSDAAW
+327 DAERADAAD
-337 AASAKVGN
+337 AGQAMPDGSYPIKTVKDLKNAIQSYGRAKDPAKV
-345 PYKGA
+345 
-350 NAEMKK
+350 K
-356 SEAVEI
+356 SHIMA
-362 SVAHEAFRAL
+362 RAKAL
-372 IAGSKALDKA
+372 GKESMIPENWSKAIEADTAKA
-382 DSMVHDPA
+382 EEMMHDPA
-390 ELAAVRAGLIALIKA
+390 DLKAVRDALIALIKA
-405 ELDEMLA
+405 ELDEMA
-412 GTESEITDVSE
+412 NGEEDEICDVSE
-423 LLCSLQIFLDWWT
+423 LLTALSIFTEWW
-436 SEASENETEAPFT
+436 SDEAEENETPAPYTSEEAETP
-449 GWDEDKE
+449 GDE
-456 SNDYDMAYMALGVS
+456 MAYIGLGVS
-470 ADLMKSATS
+470 ADLIKSAT
-479 SEATE
+479 ATTATDE
-484 ELRAE
+484 LRDELRA
-489 LRTEIVKALG
+489 EIVKALG

-526 KEMATPG
+526 KEMAAPG

-543 STKSA
+543 TTKSA

-563 ASQVI
+563 ASQII

-577 EKALKLEQDADTI
+577 EKALKLEQDADSI

>member
-1 MPPFLRPY
+1 
-9 QENNHMAQDITYV
+9 MAQDITYV

-29 KEAEDGSMFVY
+29 KEADDGSMFVY

-105 VTQTKVRKGVLK
+105 VTQAKVRKGVLK

-182 QEAVMTEPPAAEGR
+182 QEAVMTEGPAAEGR
-196 TSEDRNLV
+196 TPEDRELV
-204 CTDCEGEGK
+204 CTDCDGEGK
-213 VHTNTNDWNTC
+213 VHTNTNEWHTC

-230 GLRPEDSPLDII
+230 GLRPEDSPLDIV

-261 GKADEPEIEKGGP
+261 GKADEPEVEK
-274 GSGPHPRGGSTAS
+274 REFT
-287 DHMDQAGEHMQA
+287 
-299 FEDTGD
+299 
-305 KKSLAAAQ
+305 
-313 AHSEAS
+313 
-319 HAVANNEP
+319 
-327 DAQAKSDAAW
+327 DAERADAAD
-337 AASAKVGN
+337 AGQAMPDGSYPIKTVKDLKNAIQSYGRAKDPAKV
-345 PYKGA
+345 K
-350 NAEMKK
+350 
-356 SEAVEI
+356 
-362 SVAHEAFRAL
+362 AHIMARAKAL
-372 IAGSKALDKA
+372 GKESMIPENWSKAIEADTDKA
-382 DSMVHDPA
+382 DGMEHDPA

-405 ELDEMLA
+405 ELDEMA
-412 GTESEITDVSE
+412 NGEENEICDVSE

-514 ELELLKADLAAV
+514 EIELLKADLAAV

>member
-1 MPPFLRPY
+1 
-9 QENNHMAQDITYV
+9 MAQDITYV
-22 GIGDLTF
+22 GIGDITF
-29 KEAEDGSMFVY
+29 KEADDGSMFVY
-40 GLATDPTLDMD
+40 GLATDPTLDLD
-51 QQICDAGWLKSA
+51 QQICDPGWLKSA

-77 HSNIAAG
+77 HSSIAAG

-163 KSVNGELTMTEI
+163 KSVNGELTMSEI
-175 EKADDIL
+175 AKADDIL
-182 QEAVMTEPPAAEGR
+182 HEAVMTEGPAAEGR
-196 TSEDRNLV
+196 TPEDRNLV

-261 GKADEPEIEKGGP
+261 GKADEPEVEK
-274 GSGPHPRGGSTAS
+274 REFT
-287 DHMDQAGEHMQA
+287 
-299 FEDTGD
+299 
-305 KKSLAAAQ
+305 
-313 AHSEAS
+313 
-319 HAVANNEP
+319 
-327 DAQAKSDAAW
+327 DAQREEM
-337 AASAKVGN
+337 ASAGQALPDGSYPIKTVKDLKNAIQAYGRAKDKGKVKDHIIARAKAMGKESMI
-345 PYKGA
+345 PEAWMTDKGMGSYTMEPMDS
-350 NAEMKK
+350 EMK
-356 SEAVEI
+356 STDAD
-362 SVAHEAFRAL
+362 VA
-372 IAGSKALDKA
+372 KA
-382 DSMVHDPA
+382 DDNQHN
-390 ELAAVRAGLIALIKA
+390 LADLNAVRASLIALIKA
-405 ELDEMLA
+405 ELDEMLN
-412 GTESEITDVSE
+412 GDEDEICDVSE

-436 SEASENETEAPFT
+436 DEASENETEAPFT
-449 GWDEDKE
+449 GWDEDK
-456 SNDYDMAYMALGVS
+456 DYDMMSYMGLGVS
-470 ADLMKSATS
+470 ADLIKSAS
-479 SEATE
+479 APEATE
-484 ELRAE
+484 EVRAE
-489 LRTEIVKALG
+489 LRSEIVKALG

-514 ELELLKADLAAV
+514 EIELLKADLAAV
-526 KEMATPG
+526 KEMAVPG

-543 STKSA
+543 SNKSA

>member
-1 MPPFLRPY
+1 
-9 QENNHMAQDITYV
+9 MAQDITYV

-29 KEAEDGSMFVY
+29 KEADDGSMFVY

-105 VTQTKVRKGVLK
+105 VTQAKVRKGVLK

-175 EKADDIL
+175 KKADDIL
-182 QEAVMTEPPAAEGR
+182 QEAVMTEGPAAEGR
-196 TSEDRNLV
+196 TPEDRNLV
-204 CTDCEGEGK
+204 CTDCDGEGK

-230 GLRPEDSPLDII
+230 GLRPEDSPLDIV

-261 GKADEPEIEKGGP
+261 GKADEPEVEKREFTDAERAEAADAGQAMP
-274 GSGPHPRGGSTAS
+274 DGSYPIKTVKDLKNAIQSYGR
-287 DHMDQAGEHMQA
+287 
-299 FEDTGD
+299 
-305 KKSLAAAQ
+305 
-313 AHSEAS
+313 
-319 HAVANNEP
+319 
-327 DAQAKSDAAW
+327 AKDP
-337 AASAKVGN
+337 AKV
-345 PYKGA
+345 K
-350 NAEMKK
+350 
-356 SEAVEI
+356 
-362 SVAHEAFRAL
+362 AHIMARAKAL
-372 IAGSKALDKA
+372 GKESMIPENWSKAIEADTAKA
-382 DSMVHDPA
+382 DEMMHDPA
-390 ELAAVRAGLIALIKA
+390 DLKAVRDALIALIKA
-405 ELDEMLA
+405 ELDEMA
-412 GTESEITDVSE
+412 NGKEDEICDVSE

>member
-1 MPPFLRPY
+1 
-9 QENNHMAQDITYV
+9 MAQNDLTYV

-29 KEAEDGSMFVY
+29 KESDDGSMFVY
-40 GLATDPTLDMD
+40 GLATDPTLDLD
-51 QQICDAGWLKSA
+51 QQICDPGWLKSA

-77 HSNIAAG
+77 HSSIAAG

-175 EKADDIL
+175 AKADDIL
-182 QEAVMTEPPAAEGR
+182 QEAVMTEAPAAEGR
-196 TSEDRNLV
+196 TNEDANLV
-204 CTDCEGEGK
+204 CTDCSGEGK
-213 VHTNTNDWNTC
+213 VHTNNNEWLTC

-230 GLRPEDSPLDII
+230 GLRPENSPIDII

-261 GKADEPEIEKGGP
+261 QPKSDEPEVEKREFTDAERKDMAEAGQALP
-274 GSGPHPRGGSTAS
+274 DGSYPIKTV
-287 DHMDQAGEHMQA
+287 
-299 FEDTGD
+299 GD
-305 KKSLAAAQ
+305 LKNAIQSFGR
-313 AHSEAS
+313 
-319 HAVANNEP
+319 
-327 DAQAKSDAAW
+327 AKDK
-337 AASAKVGN
+337 AKVKEHIIARAKAMGKESMI
-345 PYKGA
+345 P
-350 NAEMKK
+350 EDWTK
-356 SEAVEI
+356 STEADVE
-362 SVAHEAFRAL
+362 
-372 IAGSKALDKA
+372 KA
-382 DSMVHDPA
+382 DDNMHN
-390 ELAAVRAGLIALIKA
+390 LADLNAVRASLIALIKA
-405 ELDEMLA
+405 ELDEMLN
-412 GTESEITDVSE
+412 GDEDEICDVSE

-436 SEASENETEAPFT
+436 DEASENETEAPFT
-449 GWDEDKE
+449 GWDEDK
-456 SNDYDMAYMALGVS
+456 DYDMMSYMGLGVS
-470 ADLMKSATS
+470 ADLIKSAS
-479 SEATE
+479 APEATE
-484 ELRAE
+484 EVRAE
-489 LRTEIVKALG
+489 LRSEIVKALG

-526 KEMATPG
+526 KEMAVPG

-543 STKSA
+543 ATKSA

-568 DMSLRNAYV
+568 DTGLRNAYV
-577 EKALKLEQDADTI
+577 EKALKLEQDADAI
-590 AKN
+590 EKN

>member
-1 MPPFLRPY
+1 
-9 QENNHMAQDITYV
+9 MAQDITYV

-29 KEAEDGSMFVY
+29 KEADDGSMFVY

-105 VTQTKVRKGVLK
+105 VTQAKVRKGVLK

-261 GKADEPEIEKGGP
+261 GKADEPEVEK
-274 GSGPHPRGGSTAS
+274 REFT
-287 DHMDQAGEHMQA
+287 
-299 FEDTGD
+299 
-305 KKSLAAAQ
+305 
-313 AHSEAS
+313 
-319 HAVANNEP
+319 
-327 DAQAKSDAAW
+327 DAERADAAD
-337 AASAKVGN
+337 AGQAMPDGSYPIKTVKDLKNAIQSYGRAKDPAKV
-345 PYKGA
+345 K
-350 NAEMKK
+350 
-356 SEAVEI
+356 
-362 SVAHEAFRAL
+362 AHIMARAKAL
-372 IAGSKALDKA
+372 GKESMIPENWSKAIEADTAKA
-382 DSMVHDPA
+382 DEMMHDPA
-390 ELAAVRAGLIALIKA
+390 DLKAVRDALIALIKA
-405 ELDEMLA
+405 ELDEMA
-412 GTESEITDVSE
+412 NGKEDEICDVSE

-514 ELELLKADLAAV
+514 EIELLKADLAAV

>member
-1 MPPFLRPY
+1 
-9 QENNHMAQDITYV
+9 MAQDITYV

-29 KEAEDGSMFVY
+29 KEADDGSMFVY

-51 QQICDAGWLKSA
+51 QQICDPGWLKSA

-77 HSNIAAG
+77 HSSIAAG

-117 GYSIGIKQAQ
+117 GYSIGIKQAK

-163 KSVNGELTMTEI
+163 KSVNGELTMSEI

-182 QEAVMTEPPAAEGR
+182 QEAVMTEGPAAEGR
-196 TSEDRNLV
+196 TPEDRELV

-213 VHTNTNDWNTC
+213 VHTVNNEWNTC

-230 GLRPEDSPLDII
+230 GLRPEDSPLDIV

-249 AANLRQDTGITD
+249 AANLRQDTGINEA
-261 GKADEPEIEKGGP
+261 KADESEVEK
-274 GSGPHPRGGSTAS
+274 REFT
-287 DHMDQAGEHMQA
+287 
-299 FEDTGD
+299 
-305 KKSLAAAQ
+305 
-313 AHSEAS
+313 
-319 HAVANNEP
+319 
-327 DAQAKSDAAW
+327 DAERADAAD
-337 AASAKVGN
+337 AGQAMPDGSYPIKTVKDLKNAIQSYGRAKDPAKV
-345 PYKGA
+345 K
-350 NAEMKK
+350 
-356 SEAVEI
+356 
-362 SVAHEAFRAL
+362 AHIIARAKAL
-372 IAGSKALDKA
+372 GKESMIPENWSKAIEADTAKA
-382 DSMVHDPA
+382 DEMEHDPA
-390 ELAAVRAGLIALIKA
+390 DLKAVRDALIALIKA
-405 ELDEMLA
+405 ELDEMA
-412 GTESEITDVSE
+412 NGEEDEICDVSE
-423 LLCSLQIFLDWWT
+423 LLTALSIFTEWW
-436 SEASENETEAPFT
+436 SDEAEENETQAPYTSEEAETP
-449 GWDEDKE
+449 GDE
-456 SNDYDMAYMALGVS
+456 MAYIGLGVS
-470 ADLMKSATS
+470 ADLIKSAT
-479 SEATE
+479 ATTATDE
-484 ELRAE
+484 LRDELRA
-489 LRTEIVKALG
+489 EIVKALG

-526 KEMATPG
+526 KEMAAPG

-543 STKSA
+543 TTKSA

-563 ASQVI
+563 ASQII

-577 EKALKLEQDADTI
+577 EKALKLEQDADSI

>member
-1 MPPFLRPY
+1 
-9 QENNHMAQDITYV
+9 MAQDITYV

-29 KEAEDGSMFVY
+29 KEADDGSMFVY

-105 VTQTKVRKGVLK
+105 VTQAKVRKGVLK

-182 QEAVMTEPPAAEGR
+182 QEAVMTEGPAAEGR
-196 TSEDRNLV
+196 TPEDRELV
-204 CTDCEGEGK
+204 CTDCDGEGK
-213 VHTNTNDWNTC
+213 IHTVNNEWHTC

-230 GLRPEDSPLDII
+230 GLRPEDSPLDIV

-249 AANLRQDTGITD
+249 AANLRQDTGINEA
-261 GKADEPEIEKGGP
+261 KADEPEVEK
-274 GSGPHPRGGSTAS
+274 REFT
-287 DHMDQAGEHMQA
+287 
-299 FEDTGD
+299 
-305 KKSLAAAQ
+305 
-313 AHSEAS
+313 
-319 HAVANNEP
+319 
-327 DAQAKSDAAW
+327 DAERADAAD
-337 AASAKVGN
+337 AGQAMPDGSYPIKTVKDLKNAIQSYGRAKDPAKV
-345 PYKGA
+345 K
-350 NAEMKK
+350 
-356 SEAVEI
+356 
-362 SVAHEAFRAL
+362 AHIMARAKAL
-372 IAGSKALDKA
+372 GKESMIPENWSKAIEADTAKA
-382 DSMVHDPA
+382 DEMMHDPA
-390 ELAAVRAGLIALIKA
+390 DLKAVRDALIALIKA
-405 ELDEMLA
+405 ELDEMA
-412 GTESEITDVSE
+412 NGKEDEICDVSE

-514 ELELLKADLAAV
+514 EIELLKADLAAV

>member
-1 MPPFLRPY
+1 
-9 QENNHMAQDITYV
+9 MAQDITYV

-29 KEAEDGSMFVY
+29 KEADDGSMFVY
-40 GLATDPTLDMD
+40 GLATDPTLDLD
-51 QQICDAGWLKSA
+51 QQICDPGWLKSA

-77 HSNIAAG
+77 HSSIAAG

-163 KSVNGELTMTEI
+163 KSVNGELTMSEI
-175 EKADDIL
+175 AKADDIL
-182 QEAVMTEPPAAEGR
+182 QEAVMTEAPAAEGR
-196 TSEDRNLV
+196 TNEDANLV
-204 CTDCEGEGK
+204 CTDCSGEGK

-230 GLRPEDSPLDII
+230 GLRPENSPIDII

-261 GKADEPEIEKGGP
+261 APKADEPEVEKREFTDAERKNMAEAGQALP
-274 GSGPHPRGGSTAS
+274 DGSYPIKTV
-287 DHMDQAGEHMQA
+287 
-299 FEDTGD
+299 GD
-305 KKSLAAAQ
+305 LKNAIQSFGR
-313 AHSEAS
+313 
-319 HAVANNEP
+319 
-327 DAQAKSDAAW
+327 AKDP
-337 AASAKVGN
+337 AKV
-345 PYKGA
+345 
-350 NAEMKK
+350 K
-356 SEAVEI
+356 SHIIARAKALGKETLIPEAWSKAVE
-362 SVAHEAFRAL
+362 ADTA
-372 IAGSKALDKA
+372 KA
-382 DSMVHDPA
+382 DEMMHDPA
-390 ELAAVRAGLIALIKA
+390 DLKAVRAALIALIKA
-405 ELDEMLA
+405 ELDEMA
-412 GTESEITDVSE
+412 NGQEDEICDVSE
-423 LLCSLQIFLDWWT
+423 LLTALSIFTEWWED
-436 SEASENETEAPFT
+436 EAEENETDAPYAMEEAETPGDDT
-449 GWDEDKE
+449 
-456 SNDYDMAYMALGVS
+456 MAYLGLGVS
-470 ADLMKSATS
+470 ADLIKSATS
-479 SEATE
+479 ADATE
-484 ELRAE
+484 EVRAE
-489 LRTEIVKALG
+489 LRSEIVKALG

-526 KEMATPG
+526 KEMAVPG

-543 STKSA
+543 ATKSA

-568 DMSLRNAYV
+568 DTGLRNAYV
-577 EKALKLEQDADTI
+577 EKALKLEQDADAI

>member
-1 MPPFLRPY
+1 M
-9 QENNHMAQDITYV
+9 
-22 GIGDLTF
+22 
-29 KEAEDGSMFVY
+29 
-40 GLATDPTLDMD
+40 
-51 QQICDAGWLKSA
+51 
-63 MPQWFKT
+63 
-70 GANVREQ
+70 
-77 HSNIAAG
+77 
-84 VGIELNADGDKWM
+84 GIELNADGDKWM

-105 VTQTKVRKGVLK
+105 VTQAKVRKGVLK

-182 QEAVMTEPPAAEGR
+182 QEAVMTEGPAAEGR
-196 TSEDRNLV
+196 TPEDRELV
-204 CTDCEGEGK
+204 CTDCDGEGK
-213 VHTNTNDWNTC
+213 IHTVNNEWHTC

-230 GLRPEDSPLDII
+230 GLRPEDSPLDIV

-249 AANLRQDTGITD
+249 AANLRQDTGINEA
-261 GKADEPEIEKGGP
+261 KADEPEVEKREFTDAERADAADAGQAMP
-274 GSGPHPRGGSTAS
+274 DGSYPIKTVKDLKNAIQSYGRAKDPAKVKSHIMARAKALGKESMIPENWKSVDADTAKA
-287 DHMDQAGEHMQA
+287 DDAQH
-299 FEDTGD
+299 
-305 KKSLAAAQ
+305 SLADL
-313 AHSEAS
+313 
-319 HAVANNEP
+319 N
-327 DAQAKSDAAW
+327 
-337 AASAKVGN
+337 
-345 PYKGA
+345 
-350 NAEMKK
+350 
-356 SEAVEI
+356 
-362 SVAHEAFRAL
+362 
-372 IAGSKALDKA
+372 
-382 DSMVHDPA
+382 
-390 ELAAVRAGLIALIKA
+390 AVRSSLIALIKA
-405 ELDEMLA
+405 ELDEMLN
-412 GTESEITDVSE
+412 GDEDEICDVSE

-436 SEASENETEAPFT
+436 DEASENETEAPFT

-499 LDDTTTKTA
+499 LDDTTTKAA

-563 ASQVI
+563 ASQII

>member
-1 MPPFLRPY
+1 
-9 QENNHMAQDITYV
+9 MAQDITYV

-29 KEAEDGSMFVY
+29 KEADDGSMFVY

-105 VTQTKVRKGVLK
+105 VTQAKVRKGVLK

-182 QEAVMTEPPAAEGR
+182 QEAVMTEGPAAEGR
-196 TSEDRNLV
+196 TPEDRELV
-204 CTDCEGEGK
+204 CTDCDGEGK
-213 VHTNTNDWNTC
+213 IHTVNNDWNTC

-230 GLRPEDSPLDII
+230 GLRPEDSPLDIV

-261 GKADEPEIEKGGP
+261 GKADEPEVEK
-274 GSGPHPRGGSTAS
+274 REFT
-287 DHMDQAGEHMQA
+287 
-299 FEDTGD
+299 
-305 KKSLAAAQ
+305 
-313 AHSEAS
+313 
-319 HAVANNEP
+319 
-327 DAQAKSDAAW
+327 DAERADAAD
-337 AASAKVGN
+337 AGQAMPDGSYPIKTVKDLKNAIQSYGRAKDPAKV
-345 PYKGA
+345 K
-350 NAEMKK
+350 
-356 SEAVEI
+356 
-362 SVAHEAFRAL
+362 AHIMARAKAL
-372 IAGSKALDKA
+372 GKESMIPENWSKAIEADTDKA
-382 DSMVHDPA
+382 DGMEHDPA

-412 GTESEITDVSE
+412 GTESEIIDVSE

>member
-1 MPPFLRPY
+1 
-9 QENNHMAQDITYV
+9 MAQDITYV

-51 QQICDAGWLKSA
+51 QQICDPGWLKSA

-77 HSNIAAG
+77 HSSIAAG

-117 GYSIGIKQAQ
+117 GYSIGIKQAK

-163 KSVNGELTMTEI
+163 KSVNGELTMSEI

-182 QEAVMTEPPAAEGR
+182 QEAVMTEGPAAEGR
-196 TSEDRNLV
+196 TPEDRELV
-204 CTDCEGEGK
+204 CTDCDGEGK
-213 VHTNTNDWNTC
+213 IHTVNNEWNTC

-230 GLRPEDSPLDII
+230 GLRPEDSPLDIV

-249 AANLRQDTGITD
+249 AANLRQDTGINEA
-261 GKADEPEIEKGGP
+261 KADEPEVEK
-274 GSGPHPRGGSTAS
+274 REFT
-287 DHMDQAGEHMQA
+287 
-299 FEDTGD
+299 
-305 KKSLAAAQ
+305 
-313 AHSEAS
+313 
-319 HAVANNEP
+319 
-327 DAQAKSDAAW
+327 DAERADAAD
-337 AASAKVGN
+337 AGQAMPDGSYPIKTVKDLKNAIQSYGRAKDPAKV
-345 PYKGA
+345 K
-350 NAEMKK
+350 
-356 SEAVEI
+356 
-362 SVAHEAFRAL
+362 AHIIARAKAL
-372 IAGSKALDKA
+372 GKESMIPENWSKAIEADTAKA
-382 DSMVHDPA
+382 EEMEHDPA
-390 ELAAVRAGLIALIKA
+390 DLKAVRDALIALIKA
-405 ELDEMLA
+405 ELDEMA
-412 GTESEITDVSE
+412 NGEEDEICDVSE
-423 LLCSLQIFLDWWT
+423 LLTALSIFTEWW
-436 SEASENETEAPFT
+436 SDEAEENETQAPYTSEEAETP
-449 GWDEDKE
+449 GDE
-456 SNDYDMAYMALGVS
+456 MAYIGLGVS
-470 ADLMKSATS
+470 ADLIKSAT
-479 SEATE
+479 ATTATDE
-484 ELRAE
+484 LRDELRA
-489 LRTEIVKALG
+489 EIVKALG

-526 KEMATPG
+526 KEMAAPG

-543 STKSA
+543 TTKSA

-563 ASQVI
+563 ASQII

-577 EKALKLEQDADTI
+577 EKALKLEQDADSI

>member
-1 MPPFLRPY
+1 
-9 QENNHMAQDITYV
+9 MAQDITYV

-29 KEAEDGSMFVY
+29 KEADDGSMFVY

-51 QQICDAGWLKSA
+51 QQICDPGWLKSA

-77 HSNIAAG
+77 HSSIAAG

-117 GYSIGIKQAQ
+117 GYSIGIKQAK

-182 QEAVMTEPPAAEGR
+182 QEAVMTEGPAAEGR

-204 CTDCEGEGK
+204 CTDCDGEGK

-230 GLRPEDSPLDII
+230 GLRPEDSPLDIV

-261 GKADEPEIEKGGP
+261 GKADEPEVEK
-274 GSGPHPRGGSTAS
+274 REFT
-287 DHMDQAGEHMQA
+287 
-299 FEDTGD
+299 
-305 KKSLAAAQ
+305 
-313 AHSEAS
+313 
-319 HAVANNEP
+319 
-327 DAQAKSDAAW
+327 DAERADAAD
-337 AASAKVGN
+337 AGQAMPDGSYPIKTVKDLKNAIQSYGRAKDPAKV
-345 PYKGA
+345 
-350 NAEMKK
+350 K
-356 SEAVEI
+356 SHIMA
-362 SVAHEAFRAL
+362 RAKAL
-372 IAGSKALDKA
+372 GKESMIPENWSKAIEADTAKA
-382 DSMVHDPA
+382 DGMEHDPA

-412 GTESEITDVSE
+412 GTESEIIDVSE

-470 ADLMKSATS
+470 ADLIKSAT
-479 SEATE
+479 ATTATDE
-484 ELRAE
+484 LRDELRA
-489 LRTEIVKALG
+489 EIVKALG

-526 KEMATPG
+526 KEMAAPG

-543 STKSA
+543 TTKSA

-563 ASQVI
+563 ASQII

-577 EKALKLEQDADTI
+577 EKALKLEQDADSI

>member
-1 MPPFLRPY
+1 
-9 QENNHMAQDITYV
+9 MAQDITYV

-29 KEAEDGSMFVY
+29 KEADDGSMFVY

-51 QQICDAGWLKSA
+51 QQICDPGWLKSA

-77 HSNIAAG
+77 HSSIAAG

-117 GYSIGIKQAQ
+117 GYSIGIKQAK

-163 KSVNGELTMTEI
+163 KSVNGELTMSEI

-182 QEAVMTEPPAAEGR
+182 QEAVMTEGPAAEGR
-196 TSEDRNLV
+196 TPEDRELV
-204 CTDCEGEGK
+204 CTDCDGEGK
-213 VHTNTNDWNTC
+213 IHTVNNEWNTC

-230 GLRPEDSPLDII
+230 GLRPEDSPLDIV

-249 AANLRQDTGITD
+249 AANLRQDTGINEA
-261 GKADEPEIEKGGP
+261 KADESEVEK
-274 GSGPHPRGGSTAS
+274 REFT
-287 DHMDQAGEHMQA
+287 
-299 FEDTGD
+299 
-305 KKSLAAAQ
+305 
-313 AHSEAS
+313 
-319 HAVANNEP
+319 
-327 DAQAKSDAAW
+327 DAERADAAD
-337 AASAKVGN
+337 AGQAMPDGSYPIKTVKDLKNAIQSYGRAKDPAKV
-345 PYKGA
+345 K
-350 NAEMKK
+350 
-356 SEAVEI
+356 
-362 SVAHEAFRAL
+362 AHIIARAKAL
-372 IAGSKALDKA
+372 GKESMIPENWSKAIEADTAKA
-382 DSMVHDPA
+382 EEMEHDPA
-390 ELAAVRAGLIALIKA
+390 DLKAVRDALIALIKA
-405 ELDEMLA
+405 ELDEMA
-412 GTESEITDVSE
+412 NGEEDEICDVSE
-423 LLCSLQIFLDWWT
+423 LLTALSIFTEWW
-436 SEASENETEAPFT
+436 SDEAEENETQAPYTSEEAETP
-449 GWDEDKE
+449 GDE
-456 SNDYDMAYMALGVS
+456 MAYIGLGVS
-470 ADLMKSATS
+470 ADLIKSAT
-479 SEATE
+479 ATTATDE
-484 ELRAE
+484 LRDELRA
-489 LRTEIVKALG
+489 EIVKALG

-526 KEMATPG
+526 KEMAAPG

-543 STKSA
+543 TTKSA

-563 ASQVI
+563 ASQII

-577 EKALKLEQDADTI
+577 EKALKLEQDADSI